1 MLVAKLSLGALASLA
16 VLSWRRFRDGT
27 TLLGADDKAGV
38 AIIVTASLK
47 LGGART
53 ILVRSGI
60 SGMIELEHVPEGERP
75 DEVVDGVAELL
86 DLL

>member
-1 MLVAKLSLGALASLA
+1 MTTCVVGKPSQAALRTIGDRLRSPTAKLVVIGDDLGMDIAL
-16 VLSWRRFRDGT
+16 G
-27 TLLGADDKAGV
+27 
-38 AIIVTASLK
+38 K
-47 LGGART
+47 LGRART

-86 DLL
+86 DRL